1 MGYTPRAK
9 QNCSITG
16 LYSLSMLSLIFGA
29 FGLIIGSFLNVLI
42 GRWGTQSL
50 SGRSMCPSCGH
61 TIRWYD
67 LVPILSWFLL
77 HGRCRDCKS
86 VISLQYPIV
95 EVLTAILFLAVAA
108 APISLS
114 FKILALPIV
123 ALLLA
128 IAIYD
133 FYTTIIPDLWAV
145 VCGILSLGAALY
157 GAAQTESSL
166 ILVILA
172 GPAVALP
179 LFTMWIVSSG
189 KWMGLGDAKLALS
202 LGWLLGISGGMTAL
216 LLAFVLGA
224 ILSVPLLFLSSP
236 MAQRIAHILHFETS
250 TWMYTMKS
258 EVPFGPFLV
267 ASCFFFLFSQMYGF
281 DMGIWNI
288 AL

>member
-1 MGYTPRAK
+1 
-9 QNCSITG
+9 
-16 LYSLSMLSLIFGA
+16 
-29 FGLIIGSFLNVLI
+29 
-42 GRWGTQSL
+42 
-50 SGRSMCPSCGH
+50 MCPSCGH

-133 FYTTIIPDLWAV
+133 FYTTIIPDLWVV

-267 ASCFFFLFSQMYGF
+267 ASCFFVWFSQMYAIPLPF
-281 DMGIWNI
+281 SLFI
-288 AL
+288 

>member
-1 MGYTPRAK
+1 
-9 QNCSITG
+9 
-16 LYSLSMLSLIFGA
+16 MLSLIFGA

-42 GRWGTQSL
+42 GRWGTQAL

-86 VISLQYPIV
+86 NISPQYPIV
-95 EVLTAILFLAVAA
+95 ESATALLFLAVAT

-133 FYTTIIPDLWAV
+133 FYTTIIPDLWV
-145 VCGILSLGAALY
+145 VMCGILSLGVALY
-157 GAAQTESSL
+157 GAIEAELSL
-166 ILVILA
+166 PPIILA

-179 LFTMWIVSSG
+179 LFTMWMVSHG
-189 KWMGLGDAKLALS
+189 RWMGLGDAKLALS
-202 LGWLLGISGGMTAL
+202 LGWLLGLSGGMTAL

-224 ILSVPLLFLSSP
+224 LVGVPLLFFSSEYW
-236 MAQRIAHILHFETS
+236 QRTPYHFLHRMFNVKS
-250 TWMYTMKS
+250 GKGYTMKS
-258 EVPFGPFLV
+258 EIPFGPFLV
-267 ASCFFFLFSQMYGF
+267 ASCFTLWFLQMYGVEF
-281 DMGIWNI
+281 TIWPLI
-288 AL
+288 TF